1 MKLKLH
7 WQIVIFM
14 ILGTIFGLYFNTN
27 DSNSILYT
35 LIVLCGDIFIR
46 LLKMVIVPL
55 IFTSIVIGVSS
66 IKNRTKIGRL
76 GIKTFSY
83 YVMTSLIAIL
93 IGLFLANTVEPGIGA
108 TTIESVEAFDTNK
121 LTTSTSI
128 LDILKRMIPINPFKA
143 FADGDMLGTIFFA
156 LFFGITLG
164 SINSKRSS
172 TILDLINSF

>member
-93 IGLFLANTVEPGIGA
+93 ICLFL
-108 TTIESVEAFDTNK
+108 
-121 LTTSTSI
+121 
-128 LDILKRMIPINPFKA
+128 
-143 FADGDMLGTIFFA
+143 
-156 LFFGITLG
+156 
-164 SINSKRSS
+164 
-172 TILDLINSF
+172 